1 MKRLAQKID
10 SLLLLAGAV
19 LAICAMVMLY
29 NLNKEVN
36 DSRATTNSSLLY
48 FTIRT
53 ELELA
58 NVLNEVNG
66 FILQETTLESLQQRY
81 EILFGRFIMF
91 ERSTLPLYSENADSI
106 RATFEQVQQILFS
119 IEKPIGELRVGD
131 VEAAKIIRESI
142 KQMRPL
148 MSDLSVQGSRQRLG
162 IFQSVNDSLT
172 DTIRAGT
179 LLLLSTLLLA
189 AFTVGRFWYS
199 MRTKA
204 RFNEVLEREIL
215 ARTNDLQLSNNEL
228 TKQISERQRTE
239 KKLAQKDQQIQ
250 QAQKLEAIGRLTAG
264 IAHDFNNLLAVI
276 MGNIELATLNG
287 NREKSDEFLD
297 NALSAGSLGSQL
309 TRKLLAFGRR
319 STLSPEVINVNH
331 IVSELDDLF
340 VRTVFESH
348 QVKYEFAND
357 LKLVSVDRPLFENV
371 VLNLVINARDASP
384 VGGVITVRTSNVNI
398 EQEHA
403 TKGVQ
408 HILPGE
414 YVRIEVCD
422 SGSGMTPDI
431 LEQAVEPFFST
442 KSEAE
447 GSGLGLSMAYGFAQQ
462 SHGRICVKSE
472 AGKGTRVE
480 LMFPVSYGKVVE
492 SVSDSS
498 RPVVTG
504 NQRAK
509 KILVAEDDD
518 AVRRMVLEQIQNLG
532 FDTIGVSNGQDAY
545 ELICSDDSIDLLLTD
560 VVMKGDLQGPQLAE
574 LALQSK
580 PQLKI
585 VLMSGYPE
593 GVRKQS
599 IDTGSVFVRLS
610 KPISLDELSSTLN
623 NEFETDKNSF
633 AKDLVDDDGR
643 ISHTY

>member
-179 LLLLSTLLLA
+179 LLLLSTLLFA

-239 KKLAQKDQQIQ
+239 KKLAQKDQQIL

>member
-1 MKRLAQKID
+1 VKRLAQKID

-179 LLLLSTLLLA
+179 LLLLSTLLFA

-239 KKLAQKDQQIQ
+239 KKLAQKDQQIL

>member
-91 ERSTLPLYSENADSI
+91 ERSTLPLYSENADAI
-106 RATFEQVQQILFS
+106 RATFEQLQQILFS

-179 LLLLSTLLLA
+179 LLLLSTLLFA

-623 NEFETDKNSF
+623 NEFETDQNSF
-633 AKDLVDDDGR
+633 AKDLVDDDRR